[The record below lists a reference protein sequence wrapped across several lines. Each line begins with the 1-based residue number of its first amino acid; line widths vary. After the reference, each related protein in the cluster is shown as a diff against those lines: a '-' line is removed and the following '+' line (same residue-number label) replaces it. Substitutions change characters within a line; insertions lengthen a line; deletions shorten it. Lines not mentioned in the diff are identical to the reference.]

1 MRKEIIDL
9 KHYSASLQS
18 MLKELKPNSTTN
30 YQRHSHST
38 QPRMQS
44 AKPLRNNEAKIHLTE
59 ENKRLNNEANQAKDY
74 NDTLAQMV

>member
-1 MRKEIIDL
+1 
-9 KHYSASLQS
+9 
-18 MLKELKPNSTTN
+18 
-30 YQRHSHST
+30 
-38 QPRMQS
+38 MQS